1 MDDKTGSSSIVHCPS
16 SIMHISQLDY
26 HLPPE
31 LIAQRPV
38 EPRDSSRLMVIDR
51 AAGSIT
57 HKHFYDLREYVRPG
71 DVLVANNSRVIPAR
85 LFGRK
90 PSGGKVEVL
99 LLEKQTDTRWKA
111 LVGGRNVSRV
121 IFDAGVF
128 ADVAPHEGEP
138 SEGSA
143 ARMVT
148 FNAPV
153 EPFLESIGH
162 VPLPPYI
169 HETLQDKARY
179 QTVYAQPPGSAAA
192 PTAGLHFT
200 PGLMADLAQ
209 RGAAFA
215 YVTLHVGLDTFKP
228 IGEETVEAHKIHGEW
243 CSVSPQTAQAVNN
256 AAGRVFAIGTTSART
271 LESSAR
277 SGQPNLFGRA
287 PGASRIS
294 PFEGATSIYITPGY
308 AFKAVDVLVTN
319 FHLPK
324 STLLAMIGAFMGMDL
339 MREAYR
345 VAVAEK
351 YRFFSFGDAMLIV

>member
-1 MDDKTGSSSIVHCPS
+1 
-16 SIMHISQLDY
+16 
-26 HLPPE
+26 
-31 LIAQRPV
+31 
-38 EPRDSSRLMVIDR
+38 
-51 AAGSIT
+51 
-57 HKHFYDLREYVRPG
+57 
-71 DVLVANNSRVIPAR
+71 

-90 PSGGKVEVL
+90 PSGGKVEIL

-121 IFDAGVF
+121 FFDADIF
-128 ADVAPHEGEP
+128 ADVALADGTREE
-138 SEGSA
+138 SA
-143 ARMVT
+143 ARLVT
-148 FNAPV
+148 FNTPV
-153 EPFLESIGH
+153 EPFLERIGH

-209 RGAAFA
+209 RGAAFE

-243 CSVSPQTAQAVNN
+243 CSVSPQTAHAVNN

-287 PGASRIS
+287 PGAEFLAKLQHI
-294 PFEGATSIYITPGY
+294 PP
-308 AFKAVDVLVTN
+308 N
-319 FHLPK
+319 HLRGFA
-324 STLLAMIGAFMGMDL
+324 SQQRL
-339 MREAYR
+339 
-345 VAVAEK
+345 
-351 YRFFSFGDAMLIV
+351 

>member
-1 MDDKTGSSSIVHCPS
+1 
-16 SIMHISQLDY
+16 MHISELNY
-26 HLPPE
+26 TLPPE

-57 HKHFYDLREYVRPG
+57 HKHFYDLREYARPG

-90 PSGGKVEVL
+90 PSGGKVEIL
-99 LLEKQTDTRWKA
+99 LLEKQTATGWKA

-121 IFDAGVF
+121 IFEADIF
-128 ADVAPHEGEP
+128 ADVAVADGGAQE
-138 SEGSA
+138 SA
-143 ARMVT
+143 ARVVT
-148 FNAPV
+148 FSQPV
-153 EPFLESIGH
+153 EPFLERIGH

-169 HETLQDKARY
+169 HETLQDKSRY

-209 RGAAFA
+209 RGAQFE

-243 CSVSPQTAQAVNN
+243 CSVSAQTAHAVNH
-256 AAGRVFAIGTTSART
+256 AGRVIAVGTTSART
-271 LESSAR
+271 LESSAFTGQTAP
-277 SGQPNLFGRA
+277 SGLT
-287 PGASRIS
+287 SRIA
-294 PFEGATSIYITPGY
+294 PFEGATSIYISPGY
-308 AFKAVDVLVTN
+308 TFKAVDVLITN

-351 YRFFSFGDAMLIV
+351 YRFFSFGDAMLIL